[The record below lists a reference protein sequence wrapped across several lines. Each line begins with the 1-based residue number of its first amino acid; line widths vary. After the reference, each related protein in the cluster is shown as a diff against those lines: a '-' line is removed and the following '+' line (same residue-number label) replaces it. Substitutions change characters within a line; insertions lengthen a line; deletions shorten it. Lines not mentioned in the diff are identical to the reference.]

1 MVPSEAPNQSYFQ
14 DGVSVF
20 LLSFTRENPKILDS
34 ILEHSELSSFE
45 KLAYKIYL
53 DVITPGDAG
62 KIRNLC
68 IFESNLC
75 V

>member
-1 MVPSEAPNQSYFQ
+1 M
-14 DGVSVF
+14 F
-20 LLSFTRENPKILDS
+20 LLSFTRENPKILNS
-34 ILEHSELSSFE
+34 VLEHSELSNFE

-53 DVITPGDAG
+53 DVITSGDAG
-62 KIRNLC
+62 KIRNLR